1 MNANGKDKT
10 IEFDIKKEMTPV
22 KFRYLKKGK
31 GGRKHIVAI
40 IANYK
45 QNKQNRNATQKSETI
60 SNTDLTNNRRWT
72 QVLVSSSCFLL
83 DTRRATHIV
92 ILSYNANMKYTVLV
106 VY

>member
-40 IANYK
+40 IANCFFLGISKYVISK
-45 QNKQNRNATQKSETI
+45 RFTI
-60 SNTDLTNNRRWT
+60 NLYFIYLA
-72 QVLVSSSCFLL
+72 QVLYV
-83 DTRRATHIV
+83 
-92 ILSYNANMKYTVLV
+92 
-106 VY
+106 